1 MKNWGLGPIPIPSNF
16 IIKLFFNIYYFTI
29 INFFI
34 R

>member
-1 MKNWGLGPIPIPSNF
+1 MKNWGLGPIPSNF